1 MTGVALLFPHVPIQA
16 WASLSFSSPTPAH
29 SLHHSGAGHCT
40 YQCALSAAADLEGAG
55 RGEPSPL
62 PAF

>member
-1 MTGVALLFPHVPIQA
+1 MTGVALLFLIVPFKPEP
-16 WASLSFSSPTPAH
+16 LSFSTPAH

-55 RGEPSPL
+55 RRQPSPL